1 MCEFIETY
9 QTLIVGF
16 EGFGGGII
24 AMLGN
29 ARLQRKQDERRER
42 REARALR
49 TALIE
54 ELKQQRA
61 ALRETAASLAA
72 QAASIGNPE
81 RVREARAAVPIR
93 RGTVIPVERYDG
105 VFRASFDKLGL
116 LERHELAAVFEA
128 YLPLPR

>member
-16 EGFGGGII
+16 VGFGGVII

-54 ELKQQRA
+54 EA
-61 ALRETAASLAA
+61 AEGGLA
-72 QAASIGNPE
+72 GNGSQFSRP
-81 RVREARAAVPIR
+81 R
-93 RGTVIPVERYDG
+93 
-105 VFRASFDKLGL
+105 SFDRKTRAG
-116 LERHELAAVFEA
+116 
-128 YLPLPR
+128 

>member
-16 EGFGGGII
+16 VGFRGVII

-42 REARALR
+42 REATALR

-54 ELKQQRA
+54 ELKQQRE

-72 QAASIGNPE
+72 HAASIGKPE
-81 RVREARAAVPIR
+81 RVREARAADPAVPIR

-105 VFRASFDKLGL
+105 VFRA
-116 LERHELAAVFEA
+116 
-128 YLPLPR
+128 